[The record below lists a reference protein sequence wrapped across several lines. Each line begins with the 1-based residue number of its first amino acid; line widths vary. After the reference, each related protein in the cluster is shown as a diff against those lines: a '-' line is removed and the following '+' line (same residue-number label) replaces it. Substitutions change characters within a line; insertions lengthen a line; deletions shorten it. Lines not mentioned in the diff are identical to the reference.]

1 MVSFL
6 SSALATAL
14 PHPCFSPSPLLDFV
28 FILASKKERG
38 CWLGY
43 SQITGGM
50 SWCLVVS
57 RCLVLPWD
65 CMTSARFAMDEPRG
79 GHIPSYTF
87 VKQSKLKRWKCFK
100 GEWLDFVLP
109 SVYVIAC
116 SKLNIMILPA
126 AWGVSLD
133 VRTDPEVFSR
143 DPTFVTRSVHD
154 FNKW

>member
-1 MVSFL
+1 M
-6 SSALATAL
+6 
-14 PHPCFSPSPLLDFV
+14 
-28 FILASKKERG
+28 K
-38 CWLGY
+38 
-43 SQITGGM
+43 M
-50 SWCLVVS
+50 
-57 RCLVLPWD
+57 
-65 CMTSARFAMDEPRG
+65 
-79 GHIPSYTF
+79 
-87 VKQSKLKRWKCFK
+87 FK

-154 FNKW
+154 FNHPRRPRGS